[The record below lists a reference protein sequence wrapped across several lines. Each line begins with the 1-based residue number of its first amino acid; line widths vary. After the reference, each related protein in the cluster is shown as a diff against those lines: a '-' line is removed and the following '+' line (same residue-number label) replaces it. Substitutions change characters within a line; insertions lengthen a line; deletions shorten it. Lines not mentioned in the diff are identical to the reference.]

1 MALGERLSLA
11 GRTCKNRWMR
21 QSGATRGKRGPI
33 ALAELVGRVLDPVTA
48 RRGFA
53 TAELIA
59 VWPEI
64 VGSRY
69 ADCSRPER
77 IAWPRGKSNND
88 KPGTLVIAVEGP
100 RALLL
105 QHEADQIVERVNGF
119 LGYGAIGRTKI
130 VQGSVSPGPSA
141 QSLEEV
147 PIEADALAE
156 LEHTLGNIDGEDL
169 RSALDR
175 LGRAI
180 LAERN
185 KKT

>member
-1 MALGERLSLA
+1 
-11 GRTCKNRWMR
+11 MR
-21 QSGATRGKRGPI
+21 QSGTTQRRRGPI
-33 ALAELVGRVLDPVTA
+33 ALAELVGRALDPVTA

-59 VWPEI
+59 SWTHV

-69 ADCSRPER
+69 ADCSRAER
-77 IAWPRGKSNND
+77 IVWPRGKGHEAE
-88 KPGTLVIAVEGP
+88 PGTLVVVVDGP

-105 QHEADQIVERVNGF
+105 QHEADQVVERVNAF
-119 LGYGAIGRTKI
+119 LGHGAIGRVKI
-130 VQGSVSPGPSA
+130 VQGPVARDPAAETPRETPPDA
-141 QSLEEV
+141 NDIARLERV
-147 PIEADALAE
+147 LAE
-156 LEHTLGNIDGEDL
+156 VDSDDL

-185 KKT
+185 KKS

>member
-1 MALGERLSLA
+1 M
-11 GRTCKNRWMR
+11 
-21 QSGATRGKRGPI
+21 

-59 VWPEI
+59 AWAEI
-64 VGSRY
+64 VGIRY

-77 IAWPRGKSNND
+77 IVWRRGKAND
-88 KPGTLVIAVEGP
+88 GEPGTLVVAVEGP

-119 LGYGAIGRTKI
+119 LGYGAIGRIKI
-130 VQGSVSPGPSA
+130 VQGSVSPGSSSRTSEPLPLDA
-141 QSLEEV
+141 DDLTRLN
-147 PIEADALAE
+147 DALA
-156 LEHTLGNIDGEDL
+156 TVDGAEL

-180 LAERN
+180 LGKRN

>member
-1 MALGERLSLA
+1 MRPS
-11 GRTCKNRWMR
+11 RTSTPNR
-21 QSGATRGKRGPI
+21 API
-33 ALAELVGRVLDPVTA
+33 ALAELVGRALDPLTA

-59 VWPEI
+59 GWAEV
-64 VGSRY
+64 VGVRY

-77 IAWPRGKSNND
+77 IVWPRGAANRD
-88 KPGTLVIAVEGP
+88 QPGTLIVAVEGP

-105 QHEADQIVERVNGF
+105 QHETDQIVERVNSF
-119 LGYGAIGRTKI
+119 LGHGAIGRIKI
-130 VQGSVSPGPSA
+130 VQGAVAAQCSA
-141 QSLEEV
+141 SAPDERTLAPADLATLE
-147 PIEADALAE
+147 DTLAE
-156 LEHTLGNIDGEDL
+156 VDNPDL

-180 LAERN
+180 LSERN

>member
-1 MALGERLSLA
+1 
-11 GRTCKNRWMR
+11 MR
-21 QSGATRGKRGPI
+21 QSGAMQRKRGPV

-59 VWPEI
+59 GWPEI
-64 VGSRY
+64 VGIRY

-77 IAWPRGKSNND
+77 VAWPRGRANND
-88 KPGTLVIAVEGP
+88 RPGTLVIAVEGP

-119 LGYGAIGRTKI
+119 LGYGAIGRIRI
-130 VQGSVSPGPSA
+130 VQGSVSPRSSA
-141 QSLEEV
+141 QAVEKVPLAAHDLAKLE
-147 PIEADALAE
+147 DALA
-156 LEHTLGNIDGEDL
+156 HVDGEAL

-180 LAERN
+180 LAGRN

>member
-1 MALGERLSLA
+1 
-11 GRTCKNRWMR
+11 MR
-21 QSGATRGKRGPI
+21 QSGATQRRRGPI

-59 VWPEI
+59 GWPEI
-64 VGSRY
+64 VGPRY

-77 IAWPRGKSNND
+77 IAWPRGKANND

-119 LGYGAIGRTKI
+119 LGYGAIGRIKI
-130 VQGSVSPGPSA
+130 VQGPVSARSSA
-141 QSLEEV
+141 QPLEEV
-147 PIEADALAE
+147 PLEADALAA
-156 LEHTLGNIDGEDL
+156 LEHTLGNVDGEDL